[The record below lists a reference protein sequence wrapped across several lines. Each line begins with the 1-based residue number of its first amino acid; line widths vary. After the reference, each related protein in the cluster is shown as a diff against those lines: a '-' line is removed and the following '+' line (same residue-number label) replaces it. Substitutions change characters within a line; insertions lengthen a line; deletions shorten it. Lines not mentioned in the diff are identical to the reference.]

1 MAPWKMAVCASLKN
15 TFLLYL
21 YVHILHKP
29 YKLNDNRGF
38 YIFYNLCF
46 FWAGGGEGGG
56 GWGRVVKKKE
66 KRFYFVLLFK
76 TQEGKK
82 RRKKSLSLTLL
93 SPPYCTSPHET
104 Q

>member
-21 YVHILHKP
+21 YIHILHKP

-46 FWAGGGEGGG
+46 FWKKGGGR
-56 GWGRVVKKKE
+56 RVVKKK
-66 KRFYFVLLFK
+66 KKKLLYLVLLFK
-76 TQEGKK
+76 NQEGKK
-82 RRKKSLSLTLL
+82 RRKKSLALTLL
-93 SPPYCTSPHET
+93 SPPYYTSPHET

>member
-29 YKLNDNRGF
+29 YKLNENRGF

-46 FWAGGGEGGG
+46 FLGGG
-56 GWGRVVKKKE
+56 GGGGGRGRVVKKNE

>member
-46 FWAGGGEGGG
+46 FWAGGGGEGVGKGG
-56 GWGRVVKKKE
+56 E
-66 KRFYFVLLFK
+66 
-76 TQEGKK
+76 KK
-82 RRKKSLSLTLL
+82 RRKFLF
-93 SPPYCTSPHET
+93 CVII
-104 Q
+104 

>member
-38 YIFYNLCF
+38 YIFYSLCF
-46 FWAGGGEGGG
+46 FLGGGRGM
-56 GWGRVVKKKE
+56 VVKKRE
-66 KRFYFVLLFK
+66 KRFYFELSFK